1 MLKPSFQ
8 CRLLISILSLSNL
21 YPTSAALP
29 RSKPVPSN
37 AALVSLEAGTVQVPV
52 NTPSAVALEASTA
65 ALETSI
71 ATLEASTA
79 ALEADPPVTSAREPR
94 EVPDITL

>member
-1 MLKPSFQ
+1 M
-8 CRLLISILSLSNL
+8 
-21 YPTSAALP
+21 
-29 RSKPVPSN
+29 
-37 AALVSLEAGTVQVPV
+37 SLEAGTVQVPV
-52 NTPSAVALEASTA
+52 NTPSAAALEAGTA

-94 EVPDITL
+94 EVPAIWLELRRLPPNSPILKNTGPGPGLDDPFL